1 MKGSTHLIF
10 WHKLL
15 KLEFLF
21 FISIMPS
28 VADRKE
34 EIKTEEEGREEN
46 QQERCP
52 LMHDNVHSNF
62 CNTGVKCRLHKLVRS
77 YKKRTAFIFVA
88 LNNTTFDPCTLL
100 KTKKLWEYC
109 KKKKKNVSNNYT
121 FKSSEHYIFC
131 FQYLR
136 ALSWYRGASMVL
148 ANMKSLL
155 RFVASNPAYSLQTAL
170 STWLRW

>member
-62 CNTGVKCRLHKLVRS
+62 CNTGVKCRLHKLVCS

-109 KKKKKNVSNNYT
+109 KKKKKMYLITTLLKAVNTIFSVS
-121 FKSSEHYIFC
+121 SIWGHYLGIEV
-131 FQYLR
+131 R
-136 ALSWYRGASMVL
+136 AWSWPTWSHSWDL
-148 ANMKSLL
+148 Q
-155 RFVASNPAYSLQTAL
+155 LQTL
-170 STWLRW
+170 HILCRQLFLHD